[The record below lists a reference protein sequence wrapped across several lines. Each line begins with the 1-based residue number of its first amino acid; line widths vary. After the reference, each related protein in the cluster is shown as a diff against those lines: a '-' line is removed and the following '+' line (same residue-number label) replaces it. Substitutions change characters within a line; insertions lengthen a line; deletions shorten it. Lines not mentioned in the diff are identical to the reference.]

1 MTTSLVNDK
10 IVDFNY
16 NGQTT
21 ITEGGVSMTQ
31 GSYMTQPKQVKGGT
45 FAPADVPLIKQALEY
60 YLRLDISDSEVNQ
73 IANLL
78 HRLNRIG

>member
-1 MTTSLVNDK
+1 MMTTSLDNDK

-16 NGQTT
+16 NRQTT
-21 ITEGGVSMTQ
+21 ITEGGVS
-31 GSYMTQPKQVKGGT
+31 MTQPKQVKGGT
-45 FAPADVPLIKQALEY
+45 FAPADIELIKNALNY
-60 YLRLDISDSEVNQ
+60 YLRLYLSNDEERQ

>member
-1 MTTSLVNDK
+1 MMTTA

-31 GSYMTQPKQVKGGT
+31 PKQVKGGT
-45 FAPADVPLIKQALEY
+45 FAPVDIEIIKEALGWY
-60 YLRLDISDSEVNQ
+60 VKNCYGISDVDERN